1 MCRDLGGKV
10 EEAQV
15 GEYGAATLT
24 VTDSSGLLKTAQ
36 NSTVWM
42 SHRDKVTQLPPD
54 FTTTA
59 TTSHCPHAAVACEV
73 GGKKLYG
80 FQFHPEVT
88 HSQVLTQ
95 SRK

>member
-1 MCRDLGGKV
+1 M
-10 EEAQV
+10 

-42 SHRDKVTQLPPD
+42 SHRDKVTQLPPS

-59 TTSHCPHAAVACEV
+59 TTDHCPHAAVACEADGKSFSCR
-73 GGKKLYG
+73 GGGVVAMPLRVDG
-80 FQFHPEVT
+80 VFIT
-88 HSQVLTQ
+88 
-95 SRK
+95 